1 MAVDPR
7 WRPLAPS
14 AATHSRS
21 ARAAV
26 RRVQAFLMAWPS
38 TSGQPFPARPA
49 RARCAPERPD
59 CAWGQQTAHRL
70 FAGEGFEPVSLFG
83 TFVLPAGTPLSHALL
98 VNGGHAMRLR
108 LHSVRGRLPDCR
120 QLQYGSCLRSL
131 SYSVLVCLRN
141 QPLETQCW
149 ILAQF
154 LS

>member
-49 RARCAPERPD
+49 LA
-59 CAWGQQTAHRL
+59 
-70 FAGEGFEPVSLFG
+70 
-83 TFVLPAGTPLSHALL
+83 LSW
-98 VNGGHAMRLR
+98 
-108 LHSVRGRLPDCR
+108 
-120 QLQYGSCLRSL
+120 
-131 SYSVLVCLRN
+131 YSVLLYLLRH
-141 QPLETQCW
+141 ERCG
-149 ILAQF
+149 A
-154 LS
+154 